1 MAIII
6 TNCPVSDFVRGVKS
20 LRIISNTRRDTSITT
35 DGLDPCS
42 IVHEYRRADFF
53 CLPGTQHGKFLGIR
67 LSIVE
72 GIKIWWCCGRWCAPH
87 MGKK

>member
-53 CLPGTQHGKFLGIR
+53 LFARHSTWQISWY
-67 LSIVE
+67 SIVY
-72 GIKIWWCCGRWCAPH
+72 CGRHQNMVVAPH